1 MEEKREELDLVTNE
15 VAKLEMQLQAFKVLE
30 EQYKQMKEK
39 LFQLMKDYDVKST
52 STQNGISIVRYDAI
66 EDKIV
71 EVEEF
76 NTTLF
81 KEDYPELYEEYVNKV
96 TKINKGKKG
105 YVKITL
111 PKVVDY
117 SRLNGGNE

>member
-1 MEEKREELDLVTNE
+1 MEEKREELVLVTEE

-81 KEDYPELYEEYVNKV
+81 KEDYPDLYEEYVNKV

-111 PKVVDY
+111 PKTIDFN
-117 SRLNGGNE
+117 RLNGGNE